1 MKKIA
6 LTLLTLFSLSLGASC
21 FAQSYNLGTLRGY
34 NSEKKVTLKT
44 LRGQHLTK
52 SQSLSGSGTGISGL
66 N

>member
-44 LRGQHLTK
+44 LRGYQMPK
-52 SQSLSGSGTGISGL
+52 IQNFSGTGISGMD
-66 N
+66 